1 MRRFF
6 TLHSSLFTLIIVMI
20 AAAVALAG
28 CKPGENVVTVPEI
41 HEHWHHTSD
50 TIRQTDSIINLQTTI
65 IRELDSAAMARYGI
79 RLQGMQ
85 KAWLVE
91 NSRLQRELSALRQTK
106 TDTVIERDSVPVPY
120 PVVKEVKKPLTMIEK
135 GLMGTGIGSLVG
147 ILFYCIIFLRKKLP

>member
-1 MRRFF
+1 MRK
-6 TLHSSLFTLIIVMI
+6 LIVVMI

-28 CKPGENVVTVPEI
+28 CKSGENVVTVPEI

-50 TIRQTDSIINLQTTI
+50 TIRQTDSIIDRQTTI

-91 NSRLQRELSALRQTK
+91 NNRLQRELSELRQSK

-120 PVVKEVKKPLTMIEK
+120 PVIKEVKKPLNFFEK
-135 GLMGTGIGSLVG
+135 AMMGTGIGSLVG
-147 ILFYCIIFLRKKLP
+147 ILFYCIILIRRRLP

>member
-1 MRRFF
+1 M
-6 TLHSSLFTLIIVMI
+6 IVV
-20 AAAVALAG
+20 AVALAG
-28 CKPGENVVTVPEI
+28 CKSGENVVTVPEI

-50 TIRQTDSIINLQTTI
+50 TIRQTDSIIDRQTTI
-65 IRELDSAAMARYGI
+65 IRELDSAAMAQYGI

-120 PVVKEVKKPLTMIEK
+120 PVIKEVKKPLTFFEK
-135 GLMGTGIGSLVG
+135 VLMGTGIGAIVG
-147 ILFYCIIFLRKKLP
+147 LLFYCIIFLKKRLP

>member
-1 MRRFF
+1 MKR
-6 TLHSSLFTLIIVMI
+6 LIIVMI
-20 AAAVALAG
+20 VVAVALAG
-28 CKPGENVVTVPEI
+28 CKSGENVVTVPEI

-50 TIRQTDSIINLQTTI
+50 TIRQTDSIIDHQTTI

-91 NSRLQRELSALRQTK
+91 NNRLQRELSELRQSK

-120 PVVKEVKKPLTMIEK
+120 PVVKEVKKPLNFFEK
-135 GLMGTGIGSLVG
+135 AMRGTGIGSIVG
-147 ILFYCIIFLRKKLP
+147 ILFYCIILIRKRLP